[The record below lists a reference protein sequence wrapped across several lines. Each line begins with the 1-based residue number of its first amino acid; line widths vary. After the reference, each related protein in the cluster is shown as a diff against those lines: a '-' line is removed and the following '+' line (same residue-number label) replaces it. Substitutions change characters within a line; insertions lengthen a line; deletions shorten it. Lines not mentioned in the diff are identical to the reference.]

1 MDGISISLE
10 IHAFSIADTEFV
22 MISAK
27 ERKVESESEGGILLV
42 SSLVVRA
49 NIHCVSLIRFQSA
62 RTFPQG
68 YK

>member
-10 IHAFSIADTEFV
+10 MHAFSIADTEPV

-27 ERKVESESEGGILLV
+27 ERKVESESGGILLV
-42 SSLVVRA
+42 SSLVVCA